1 MKLKI
6 THGKKQSI
14 FQSIKYYTFLI
25 SFVLSCSQVNIHFDM
40 LFNAGGTIPVP
51 GQLSHYDLFDG

>member
-1 MKLKI
+1 MKLKV
-6 THGKKQSI
+6 THEKNNI
-14 FQSIKYYTFLI
+14 FPVYKYYTFLV

-51 GQLSHYDLFDG
+51 GQLVHYDLFDG